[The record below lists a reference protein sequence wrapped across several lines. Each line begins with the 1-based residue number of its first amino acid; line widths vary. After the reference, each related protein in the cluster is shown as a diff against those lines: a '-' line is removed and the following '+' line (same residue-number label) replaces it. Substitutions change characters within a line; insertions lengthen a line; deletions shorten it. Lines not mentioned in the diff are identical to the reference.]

1 MGILSRPTT
10 ISSDSPR
17 VMTWY
22 LTMPELASTV
32 GYQGWVRLSG
42 YFGNRVTQRQDVRVL
57 RRGFF
62 SSSGGE
68 TGRGV
73 RGVTVVDIE
82 GSVCLR
88 RREDAA
94 AKTLRINV
102 SHLSRHNLEP
112 QGHATRAPFLPRA
125 SMRLSAAALA
135 LGVFTKWNAGRFP
148 KAGRNRLPFA
158 TNPVLLSSNLLAN
171 VSSAYSLSTVDEVS
185 WKSH

>member
-1 MGILSRPTT
+1 
-10 ISSDSPR
+10 
-17 VMTWY
+17 MTWY

-94 AKTLRINV
+94 AKTLRINSFTPV
-102 SHLSRHNLEP
+102 TSQPGTTGSRHTCTIFAKGL
-112 QGHATRAPFLPRA
+112 HAAQCGCA
-125 SMRLSAAALA
+125 CS
-135 LGVFTKWNAGRFP
+135 GRFHKVECWQIP
-148 KAGRNRLPFA
+148 KGRSEPFTVRDEPRSFVIKSVGKRL
-158 TNPVLLSSNLLAN
+158 LRI
-171 VSSAYSLSTVDEVS
+171 
-185 WKSH
+185 